1 MPFRRSPLALVAAV
15 VLAASLLLAF
25 TLPNRE
31 PPPIPCPIGH
41 IDPTGRCGRPVD
53 RRMPERVAIGVV
65 GALVAAGLIVAGRR
79 MERPLDPAGGA
90 SGGTAAPP
98 PES

>member
-1 MPFRRSPLALVAAV
+1 
-15 VLAASLLLAF
+15 
-25 TLPNRE
+25 
-31 PPPIPCPIGH
+31 
-41 IDPTGRCGRPVD
+41 
-53 RRMPERVAIGVV
+53 MPERVAIGVV

-98 PES
+98 PEP